1 MAMKHYLAAQSTTDF
16 ENYMS
21 TEKVVS
27 KPNARFPA
35 VHTKM
40 IIWLLF
46 FVSASFAHASDQLL
60 LTSAQSAKRRARIK
74 ELTNFAET
82 LVKKLDAQDALA
94 EKLAIDSFAKAN
106 KKTSAEKSSTSKA
119 HAKSGAVQNTATVE
133 TNATE
138 ALAEKGRKASD
149 RGAYS
154 RFQKA
159 VSEAKLTRFIKADF
173 HAESFSYDVNESAIE
188 AAERFDGKLVLLS
201 NVADFS
207 AEKIIERYKA
217 LADIERKRPPQPPL
231 KAKPTQIKRA
241 ASSFVAAA

>member
-1 MAMKHYLAAQSTTDF
+1 MCEGRQERHRD
-16 ENYMS
+16 N
-21 TEKVVS
+21 
-27 KPNARFPA
+27 
-35 VHTKM
+35 
-40 IIWLLF
+40 
-46 FVSASFAHASDQLL
+46 D
-60 LTSAQSAKRRARIK
+60 
-74 ELTNFAET
+74 AEY
-82 LVKKLDAQDALA
+82 Q
-94 EKLAIDSFAKAN
+94 
-106 KKTSAEKSSTSKA
+106 SSTRKA
-119 HAKSGAVQNTATVE
+119 RAKSGAVQNAASVE

-217 LADIERKRPPQPPL
+217 LADIERGFRVLKSDLEIPPESHFCHKTTL
-231 KAKPTQIKRA
+231 SSQIHIIKTLIA
-241 ASSFVAAA
+241 